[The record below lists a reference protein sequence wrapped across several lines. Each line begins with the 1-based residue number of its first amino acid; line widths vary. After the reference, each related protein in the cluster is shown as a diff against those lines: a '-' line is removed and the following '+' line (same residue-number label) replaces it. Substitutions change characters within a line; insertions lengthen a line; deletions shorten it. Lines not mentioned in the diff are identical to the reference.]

1 VKQLTAPTLFIPAV
15 VNELLMAR
23 FAMADKLRRAQ
34 GDALDALGLGPRE
47 CAFQLISSGPH
58 WRLRAYGGPDA
69 GPLLLMVPAPIKR
82 PYIWDLTPSI
92 SAVRYCLHYGFRVH
106 LLEWIPPSSDGL
118 AGLDAYGG
126 RAIAACVATISEQA
140 NGAQPFLMGHS
151 LGGTLAAIYCALEP
165 RSAKGLVLLGAPLCF
180 EQASSRFG
188 DALVALVSEG
198 FSETKVVQGS
208 LLSLVSAV
216 ASPNT
221 FVWSR
226 WIDAALSLADHA
238 AMDIHARIERWALD
252 EVALPGKLVNQIIHW
267 LYREDR
273 FCHGILT
280 VLERTVGPAS
290 IEIPM
295 LAIVNVADE
304 IAPLTSVAPFI
315 DKMPVKDTRIIE
327 HPGEIG
333 VGLPHLGVL
342 VGRTAYAQVWP
353 QIVAWLKARS

>member
-1 VKQLTAPTLFIPAV
+1 MTAQTPSIPAV
-15 VNELLMAR
+15 INELFMAR
-23 FAMADKLRRAQ
+23 FAMTDKLRRAQ
-34 GDALDALGLGPRE
+34 GDVLDALGLGPRE

-118 AGLDAYGG
+118 AGLDSYGG
-126 RAIAACVATISEQA
+126 QAIAACVATISKQA

-151 LGGTLAAIYCALEP
+151 LGGTLAAIYCALQP
-165 RSAKGLVLLGAPLCF
+165 RSVRGLVLLEAPLCF
-180 EQASSRFG
+180 DQASSRFR
-188 DALVALVSEG
+188 DALVALMPDD
-198 FSETKVVQGS
+198 FSETTIVAGS
-208 LLSLVSAV
+208 LLSRIGAV
-216 ASPNT
+216 AYPNT
-221 FVWSR
+221 FLWSR
-226 WIDAALSLADHA
+226 WMDAALSLADHA

-252 EVALPGKLVNQIIHW
+252 EVALPGKLVTQIVQW
-267 LYREDR
+267 LYRENR
-273 FCHGILT
+273 FYHGTLM
-280 VLERTVGPAS
+280 VLDMAVGPAS
-290 IEIPM
+290 MAIPT
-295 LAIVNVADE
+295 LAIVNAADE

-315 DKMPVKDTRIIE
+315 DKMPTKDTRIIE

-333 VGLPHLGVL
+333 VGLPHVGML
-342 VGRTAYAQVWP
+342 VGRAAYAQVWP

>member
-1 VKQLTAPTLFIPAV
+1 MTAQTLSIPAV
-15 VNELLMAR
+15 VNELFTAR
-23 FAMADKLRRAQ
+23 FAMTDKLRRAQ

-92 SAVRYCLHYGFRVH
+92 SAVRYCLHHGFRVH
-106 LLEWIPPSSDGL
+106 LLEWIPPSSDEL

-126 RAIAACVATISEQA
+126 RAIAACVATISKQA

-151 LGGTLAAIYCALEP
+151 LGGTLATIYCALEP
-165 RSAKGLVLLGAPLCF
+165 RSVKGLVLLGAPLCF
-180 EQASSRFG
+180 EQASSRFR
-188 DALVALVSEG
+188 DALVALVPEE
-198 FSETKVVQGS
+198 FSQTKVVAGS
-208 LLSLVSAV
+208 LLSLISVV

-226 WIDAALSLADHA
+226 WMDAALSLADHA
-238 AMDIHARIERWALD
+238 TLDTHARIERWTLD
-252 EVALPGKLVNQIIHW
+252 EVMLPGKLVNQIVHW

-273 FCHGILT
+273 FCRGILT
-280 VLERTVGPAS
+280 ILDKTVGPAS

-295 LAIVNVADE
+295 LAIVNVADD
-304 IAPLTSVAPFI
+304 IAPLTSVAPFL

-327 HPGEIG
+327 HSGEIG
-333 VGLPHLGVL
+333 MGLPHLGPL
-342 VGRTAYAQVWP
+342 VGRAAYARVWP